1 MGCKM
6 KFFKKKEKKKAEKLN
21 LGLEL
26 VWWFRPLF
34 LAWEPQKRG
43 QPGLHSSREAR
54 GYIATPYF
62 KTQDKMKQ
70 NKNSRRAGLNV
81 EKKVIER

>member
-1 MGCKM
+1 M
-6 KFFKKKEKKKAEKLN
+6 EKLS
-21 LGLEL
+21 LRLEL

-34 LAWEPQKRG
+34 LAWEPQKKG
-43 QPGLHSSREAR
+43 QSGLHSSREAR

-62 KTQDKMKQ
+62 KTQDKRKQ

-81 EKKVIER
+81 LKKVIER